1 MPADGAS
8 RVLDTTREAF
18 DIESAGE
25 ALRHVASGVTIREA
39 DSAFSLHQRTLGDD
53 RLRLTRLRTTGFL
66 HAHVDVSGY
75 VAVGRVASGG
85 VRAVSND
92 SPLDVSAP
100 FLLTPGSAE
109 TWSSTADAEAIGLDL
124 AALGAFSGRD
134 LSSAGRFPHRGALTS
149 DLQDHWEATIAH
161 VSRIFDDETLLR
173 NDLIRQAAVDAV
185 FAATV
190 STFGINAETG
200 ESSGGSAAVTRAT
213 DFIDDHLGEPLSV
226 ADIAAAA
233 RLSVRGLQ
241 SAFQRTL
248 GVTPAS
254 YVRAARLVAVNR
266 DLTSADAEAITV
278 AEIARRWGFAH
289 LPRFAQHYRAE
300 FGELPHETLRR

>member
-1 MPADGAS
+1 MAVDNAS
-8 RVLDTTREAF
+8 PVLDTTREAF
-18 DIESAGE
+18 DIDSAGDV
-25 ALRHVASGVTIREA
+25 LRQVASGVTIREA
-39 DSAFSLHQRTLGDD
+39 DSAFSLYQRTLGDE

-75 VAVGRVASGG
+75 VAVGRISSGG
-85 VRAVSND
+85 VRARCND

-109 TWSSTADAEAIGLDL
+109 TWSSTVEADAIGLDL
-124 AALGAFSGRD
+124 AALGMFTGRD
-134 LSSAGRFPHRGALTS
+134 LTATGRFPHSGALS
-149 DLQDHWEATIAH
+149 RDLQDHWESTIAH
-161 VSRIFDDETLLR
+161 VGRIFDDDTLLR

-190 STFGINAETG
+190 STFGIEAETADAV
-200 ESSGGSAAVTRAT
+200 GGSAAVARAT
-213 DFIDDHLGEPLSV
+213 DFVDDHLGEPLSV

-254 YVRAARLVAVNR
+254 YVRTARLAAVHR
-266 DLTSADAEAITV
+266 DLQKADADGTTV

-289 LPRFAQHYRAE
+289 LPRFAQHYRTE